1 MFLSMI
7 EKAAKNK
14 DGKTREGKN
23 AFAVTFRRGIKVTLK
38 FILAPLARF
47 VHRRPGLKRSVTFF
61 FQRFPFIGERMYRLF
76 HEQDA
81 PLLDPEERVRIL
93 GELPPRGRR
102 LYELLHKNNR
112 PENEDP
118 N

>member
-1 MFLSMI
+1 MI

-47 VHRRPGLKRSVTFF
+47 VNRHPRLKRSVTLF
-61 FQRFPFIGERMYRLF
+61 FQRVPFIGDRMYRLF

-81 PLLDPEERVRIL
+81 SLLDPEERKRTL

-102 LYELLHKNNR
+102 FYELLHKNNR
-112 PENEDP
+112 PKKEDAD
-118 N
+118 